1 MFSDLGLKWGQF
13 LSSVAGFNK
22 KSNDHWKA
30 SEVRGEVVYR
40 IPHIDFASY
49 KFTEEQAR
57 KKASEFAFCA
67 YRPVLI
73 VLIALNTAVAATIAM
88 LAAYLDPRGGG
99 VDSISALW
107 ARINLVLSGVPIS
120 MSGDELIDKDQP
132 YIVMSNHQSYYDVFA
147 LIGYLPLRLKW
158 IMKMELRKIPIFG
171 IACEKVGHIYV
182 DRGNSERAQK
192 SLKAAGEKI
201 RAGSSVVFFP
211 EGTRSPDGKLQSFKK
226 GGFVMALEA
235 KVPILPVTVV
245 GGRKI
250 LPRKSLRIM
259 PGNMKIIIHAPIP
272 VTEYTYETKEKLVR
286 RVREVIEKDL
296 K

>member
-1 MFSDLGLKWGQF
+1 MY
-13 LSSVAGFNK
+13 
-22 KSNDHWKA
+22 H
-30 SEVRGEVVYR
+30 

-49 KFTEEQAR
+49 KFTGEQAR
-57 KKASEFAFCA
+57 KKANDFVFSA

-73 VLIALNTAVAATIAM
+73 VLIALNTTLAATTAM
-88 LAAYLDPRGGG
+88 LAAYFDPRGGG

-107 ARINLVLSGVPIS
+107 ARLNLVLSGVPIS

-147 LIGYLPLRLKW
+147 LIGHLPLRLKW
-158 IMKMELRKIPIFG
+158 VMKMELRKIPIFG
-171 IACEKVGHIYV
+171 IACEKVGHIYI
-182 DRGNSERAQK
+182 DRRNSERARN

-201 RAGSSVVFFP
+201 RTGSSVVFFP
-211 EGTRSPDGKLQSFKK
+211 EGTRSPDGNLQPFKK

-250 LPRKSLRIM
+250 LPRKSLRIL
-259 PGNMKIIIHAPIP
+259 PGSMKIIIHDPIP
-272 VTEYTYETKEKLVR
+272 VTEYTYETKERLIK
-286 RVREVIEKDL
+286 RVREVIGKDL
-296 K
+296 E